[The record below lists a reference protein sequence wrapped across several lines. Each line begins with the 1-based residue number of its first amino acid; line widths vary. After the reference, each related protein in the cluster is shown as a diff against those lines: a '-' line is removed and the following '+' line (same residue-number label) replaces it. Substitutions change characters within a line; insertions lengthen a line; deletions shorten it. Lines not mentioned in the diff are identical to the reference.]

1 MKSISVTVN
10 EKGDGISE
18 ALAVTEKFGK
28 DAGLDRKPNL
38 HLRLLA
44 EEMFGMLRGI
54 AGQVKAEYWIENEDN
69 KFELHMKSEIDMT
82 YALKDQLLAVSTS
95 GKNEAS
101 KSFMGKI
108 KVMIADIIL
117 SSKEAMP
124 YTMMN
129 TAVSYPMGAVF
140 DETAVVW
147 SMALY
152 RQDVQDHLDGND
164 KAHEAWDE
172 LEKSIV
178 ANIADDV
185 KVKIIGDNVE
195 MIVIKS
201 F

>member
-1 MKSISVTVN
+1 MKSTSVKVN
-10 EKGDGISE
+10 EKGKGISE
-18 ALAVTEKFGK
+18 ALALTENIGK
-28 DAGLDRKPNL
+28 ESGLERKPLL

-54 AGQVKAEYWIENEDN
+54 AGNVEADYWIESEG
-69 KFELHMKSEIDMT
+69 KHFELHMKSDIDMT
-82 YALKDQLLAVSTS
+82 FSLKDQFLAVSSS

-101 KSFMGKI
+101 RGFMGRI
-108 KVMIADIIL
+108 KVMIADIML
-117 SSKEAMP
+117 SSKETMP
-124 YTMMN
+124 YTMVN

-140 DETAVVW
+140 DEIAVVW

-152 RQDVQDHLDGND
+152 KEDVQSHISESE
-164 KAHEAWDE
+164 KASEAWDE

-185 KVKIIGDNVE
+185 KVKIIGNDVE
-195 MIVIKS
+195 MIVVKS